1 MKTFGREQL
10 QELLATLAAN
20 KLRTALTGFAVGWGI
35 LLLVVLLSAG
45 TGLSNAINRE
55 ADKLG
60 MTLEEVEMSTGW
72 VSIPHGSWVRWAQI
86 SLTQPDLDF
95 LRTANHED
103 ITALTAYQIAYYQ
116 RLEANGIA
124 ESRDVYGVEGAYG
137 NIRALRLV
145 TSGSR
150 FISERDQAEARKVV
164 VIPEGIAK
172 ALYNDADKALGQEL
186 SIQGI
191 IFRIVGVSKD
201 TNGSWSSLYI
211 PLSTMQ
217 MLWRQRDGNKSPA
230 SFDGA
235 IMLCPRIK
243 TQDDCDEL
251 QRRLCRQLSARLGT
265 SPEDENLLRLSSRA
279 AGNDMMQSMTLGID
293 IFLWVIGLST
303 LVIGLVG
310 VVNIMQITVAERKR
324 EIGVR
329 KALGAKPWD
338 IIVMILSESVLVT
351 LISGLAGLSVGV
363 GLMALVDR
371 YLVQQGIGQSQ
382 IEGMELTLFLNPV
395 INLPTAVGALL
406 VMIIGG
412 ILAGYLPARK
422 AVRIPVVEAMRS

>member
-1 MKTFGREQL
+1 MKSFGREQL
-10 QELLATLAAN
+10 QELLSTLAAN

-45 TGLSNAINRE
+45 TGLSNAINKE
-55 ADKLG
+55 TDKLG
-60 MTLEEVEMSTGW
+60 MSLEEVELSTGW
-72 VSIPHGSWVRWAQI
+72 VSVPYGSWRLWSELMLKQ
-86 SLTQPDLDF
+86 SDLDF
-95 LRTANHED
+95 LHQANRED
-103 ITALTAYQIAYYQ
+103 ITALTPYQLAYNLS
-116 RLEANGIA
+116 LEANGIA

-137 NIRALRLV
+137 DIRQIRLV
-145 TSGSR
+145 VPDSR
-150 FISERDQAEARKVV
+150 FISERDQREARKVV
-164 VIPEGIAK
+164 VIPEGVAK
-172 ALYNDADKALGQEL
+172 ALFNDKDKALGEEL
-186 SIQGI
+186 VINGI

-201 TNGSWSSLYI
+201 INSNWSSLYI

-217 MLWRQRDGNKSPA
+217 TLWRQRNGYKSPA

-235 IMLCPRIK
+235 LMLCPGIK
-243 TQDDCDEL
+243 TQEDCDAL
-251 QRRLCRQLSARLGT
+251 QRRLCRQLSARIGT

-293 IFLWVIGLST
+293 IFLWIIGLST

-338 IIVMILSESVLVT
+338 IITMILSESVLVT
-351 LISGLAGLSVGV
+351 LVSGLIGLVMGV
-363 GLMALVDR
+363 GLMALVDG
-371 YLVQQGIGQSQ
+371 YLVKTGLGQQSM
-382 IEGMELTLFLNPV
+382 EGMELTLFLNPI
-395 INLPTAVGALL
+395 INLPTALGALL
-406 VMIIGG
+406 VMLIGG

>member
-35 LLLVVLLSAG
+35 LLLVVLLSSG
-45 TGLSNAINRE
+45 TGLSNAINKE
-55 ADKLG
+55 ASKLG
-60 MTLEEVEMSTGW
+60 MTLEEVELKIGW
-72 VSIPHGSWVRWAQI
+72 VSIPHGSWRRWAE
-86 SLTQPDLDF
+86 LTPTRPDFDF
-95 LRTANHED
+95 LRKANPED
-103 ITALTAYQIAYYQ
+103 IVALTPYQIAYWQ
-116 RLEANGIA
+116 RIEANGIA
-124 ESRDVYGVEGAYG
+124 ENRDVYGVEGAYG
-137 NIRALRLV
+137 NIRQLRLV
-145 TSGSR
+145 VPGSR
-150 FISERDQAEARKVV
+150 FISERDEAEARKVV
-164 VIPEGIAK
+164 VIPEGLAK
-172 ALYNDADKALGQEL
+172 ALYNDATKALGQEL
-186 SIQGI
+186 AVQDIV
-191 IFRIVGVSKD
+191 FRVVGVGKD
-201 TNGSWSSLYI
+201 TNSNWSSLYI

-217 MLWRQRDGNKSPA
+217 LLWRQRNGNMSPA
-230 SFDGA
+230 GFDGA

-243 TQDDCDEL
+243 TQDECDEL

-265 SPEDENLLRLSSRA
+265 SPEDENLLSLSSRA
-279 AGNDMMQSMTLGID
+279 AGNDMMQSMTMGID

-338 IIVMILSESVLVT
+338 IISMILSESVLVT
-351 LISGLAGLSVGV
+351 LISGLAGLVLGV
-363 GLMALVDR
+363 GLMAIVDR

-395 INLPTAVGALL
+395 INLSTAVGALL

-422 AVRIPVVEAMRS
+422 AVCIPVVEAMRS